1 MLFGVSSLS
10 GPISSEGAHVCSKS
24 TRAMLVLLAF
34 SGGSLMKKMSG
45 GKITTIQLKKKKKG
59 NRQKENVR
67 CCQAWADIGSF
78 RNGQLVSNP
87 GA

>member
-45 GKITTIQLKKKKKG
+45 GKIYNYSTKKKRKK
-59 NRQKENVR
+59 E
-67 CCQAWADIGSF
+67 IGK
-78 RNGQLVSNP
+78 RRM
-87 GA
+87 